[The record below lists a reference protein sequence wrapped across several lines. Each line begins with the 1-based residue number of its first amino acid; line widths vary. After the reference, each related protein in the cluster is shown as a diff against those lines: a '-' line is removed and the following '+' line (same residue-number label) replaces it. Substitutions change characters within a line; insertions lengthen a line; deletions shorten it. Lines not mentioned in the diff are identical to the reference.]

1 VSVDAIARERTQTVD
16 AMRTRVRAIV
26 SQAGVTATSL
36 DRIKDELGALAAQR
50 HLFPDAHFP
59 GPGADRQATLYRVAE
74 DPDGGYALYVY
85 RPKPGKETPAHNH
98 TTWAVIAGIEGEE
111 PTRQYVRVGEG
122 ASAALKLTREFAVG
136 PGEVAGYLPDDFHS
150 IHIKGEKPIFHLHLY
165 GRRLEDLT
173 GREAWDPALGKF
185 VNAYQRS
192 EILTPL
198 AG

>member
-1 VSVDAIARERTQTVD
+1 MNPVARERTQVVE

-26 SQAGVTATSL
+26 AQAGVTATSL
-36 DRIKDELGALAAQR
+36 DRIKDELRALAAQR

-59 GPGADRQATLYRVAE
+59 GPGADQQATLYRVAE
-74 DPDGGYALYVY
+74 DEDGGYALYVY
-85 RPKPGKETPAHNH
+85 RPKPGKQTPAHNH

-111 PTRQYVRVGEG
+111 PTRQYVRVGAG
-122 ASAALKLTREFAVG
+122 ASATLKLAREFAVG

-150 IHIKGEKPIFHLHLY
+150 IHIKGEQPIFHLHLY

-173 GREAWDPALGKF
+173 GREAWDPAAGTF

>member
-1 VSVDAIARERTQTVD
+1 MNPVARERMQAVD
-16 AMRTRVRAIV
+16 AMRSRVRAIV
-26 SQAGVTATSL
+26 GASAVTATSL
-36 DRIKDELGALAAQR
+36 DRIKAELGALAAQR

-59 GPGADRQATLYRVAE
+59 GPGADKQATLYRVAE
-74 DPDGGYALYVY
+74 DVDGSYALYVY

-122 ASAALKLTREFAVG
+122 ASATLKLTREFAVG

-150 IHIKGEKPIFHLHLY
+150 IHIRGDKPIFHLHLY

-173 GREAWDPALGKF
+173 GREAWDPVAGKF

>member
-1 VSVDAIARERTQTVD
+1 MTVDAIARERTQAVE
-16 AMRTRVRAIV
+16 ALRARVRAIV
-26 SQAGVTATSL
+26 ASAGVTAAAIE
-36 DRIKDELGALAAQR
+36 RIKEELRALAAQR

-59 GPGADRQATLYRVAE
+59 GPGADKQATLYRVAE
-74 DPDGGYALYVY
+74 DADGGYALYVY

-111 PTRQYVRVGEG
+111 PTRQYVRTGEG
-122 ASAALKLTREFAVG
+122 ASATLMLTREFAVG
-136 PGEVAGYLPDDFHS
+136 PGDVAGYLPDDFHS
-150 IHIKGEKPIFHLHLY
+150 IHIKGDRPIFHLHLY

-173 GREAWDPALGKF
+173 GREAWDPAVGTF

-198 AG
+198 A